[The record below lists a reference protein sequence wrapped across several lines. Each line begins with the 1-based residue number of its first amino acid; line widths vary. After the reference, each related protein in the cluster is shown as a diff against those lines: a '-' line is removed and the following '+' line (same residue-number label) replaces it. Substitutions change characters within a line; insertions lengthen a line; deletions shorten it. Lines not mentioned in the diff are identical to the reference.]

1 MYRIGWKFLDMFQPI
16 DWPVRL
22 WLFHIQTF
30 HEPAVLLRRQHSG
43 FLFTARPLKAAGL
56 QAFVQQ
62 QKSIPLPIEC
72 FDSVLASATEQK
84 QRIGKRVQ
92 LKLLLDDAGQA
103 IDAPPEVGVAASD
116 IDLVGSGKIIQHNP
130 VGSAAPWT

>member
-1 MYRIGWKFLDMFQPI
+1 MFQPI
-16 DWPVRL
+16 DWPVCL

-43 FLFTARPLKAAGL
+43 FRFTAWPLKAAGL
-56 QAFVQQ
+56 QSFVQQ

-72 FDSVLASATEQK
+72 FDSVPSPATEQK

-92 LKLLLDDAGQA
+92 LKLLLHDAGQA
-103 IDAPPEVGVAASD
+103 IDSPPEIGVAASD
-116 IDLVGSGKIIQHNP
+116 IDLVGSRKIIQHSP